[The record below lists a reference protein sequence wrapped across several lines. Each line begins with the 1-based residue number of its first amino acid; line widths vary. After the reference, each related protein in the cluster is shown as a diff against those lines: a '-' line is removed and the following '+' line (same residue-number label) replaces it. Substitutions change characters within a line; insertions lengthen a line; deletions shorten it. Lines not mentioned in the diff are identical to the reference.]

1 MRISDWSSDL
11 CSSDLHHIADHDV
24 EPQLAGLARD
34 RQPLGQ
40 PAALVELDV
49 DDIEAADKRGRVG
62 ERQCAFV
69 GDEGQ
74 GPLQSVEVGLCPARQ
89 RLFELRHPRSEE
101 HQSEL
106 PLLIR
111 TSYDVYRFQKK
122 NTKY

>member
-69 GDEGQ
+69 
-74 GPLQSVEVGLCPARQ
+74 S
-89 RLFELRHPRSEE
+89 SEE
-101 HQSEL
+101 RRVGKECVSTCRSRGS
-106 PLLIR
+106 P
-111 TSYDVYRFQKK
+111 VNNKK
-122 NTKY
+122 NKNDKNE